1 MTLEETSDF
10 EVWPKFAATRKSR
23 SRTKGAAKNAKANAK
38 RLEIQGMET
47 CNWNFA
53 MAKNAKANAK
63 RLEIQGMHVTEIL
76 ESGLVWTRI
85 QMAKE

>member
-1 MTLEETSDF
+1 VAPFGKKAKSSKCQMTLEETSDF

-47 CNWNFA
+47 CN
-53 MAKNAKANAK
+53 
-63 RLEIQGMHVTEIL
+63 
-76 ESGLVWTRI
+76 
-85 QMAKE
+85 

>member
-47 CNWNFA
+47 CN
-53 MAKNAKANAK
+53 
-63 RLEIQGMHVTEIL
+63 
-76 ESGLVWTRI
+76 
-85 QMAKE
+85 